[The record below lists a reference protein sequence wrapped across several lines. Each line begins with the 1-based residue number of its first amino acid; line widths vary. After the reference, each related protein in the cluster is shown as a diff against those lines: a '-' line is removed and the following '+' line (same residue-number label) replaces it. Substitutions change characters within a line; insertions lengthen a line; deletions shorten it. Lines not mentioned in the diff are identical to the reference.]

1 MSLETFIA
9 RQPILDRKQRLKGY
23 ELLHRSGW
31 TNSFAHSN
39 PDQATV
45 EVLERSMLVNKLSE
59 LTDGKLA
66 FINVTRNLLLQDIIR
81 VLPAQNTV
89 IEILETVEPD
99 AEVVKAVRQ
108 LRRDGHKIALDDYVD
123 DPKYDELVTLAD
135 YIKVDFMGTD
145 AEHQRRVIEYRKR
158 DGLTFLAEKVETHEE
173 FERAKADGYALFQ
186 GYFFAKP
193 EVKSRRDVP
202 RNKANYLQ
210 FLREMARPELDIQ
223 AIEEIVK
230 REISL
235 SVKLLRYL
243 NSAHFG
249 VRHRIT
255 SIRQALVHLGQQPL
269 KRWGMLIALSGIG
282 DEKPMELV
290 RLSLVRGRFCE
301 LVALELGKDE
311 AALDLFLTGLFS
323 TLDALVDR
331 PLDEALAEMG
341 LEAHIGAAIRG
352 EDPGTLGSAFK
363 LARAC
368 ELGDVSAYQAVAQ
381 RFNLAEATVAQLY
394 AESLF
399 WADSV
404 FRPVLAFS

>member
-1 MSLETFIA
+1 
-9 RQPILDRKQRLKGY
+9 
-23 ELLHRSGW
+23 
-31 TNSFAHSN
+31 
-39 PDQATV
+39 
-45 EVLERSMLVNKLSE
+45 
-59 LTDGKLA
+59 
-66 FINVTRNLLLQDIIR
+66 
-81 VLPAQNTV
+81 
-89 IEILETVEPD
+89 
-99 AEVVKAVRQ
+99 
-108 LRRDGHKIALDDYVD
+108 
-123 DPKYDELVTLAD
+123 
-135 YIKVDFMGTD
+135 MGTD
-145 AEHQRRVIEYRKR
+145 AEHQRRVIEHRKR

-193 EVKSRRDVP
+193 EVQSRRDVP
-202 RNKANYLQ
+202 RNKANYMQ
-210 FLREMARPELDIQ
+210 FLREMARAELDIQ

-249 VRHRIT
+249 VRHRMT

-290 RLSLVRGRFCE
+290 RLSLVRARFCE
-301 LVALELGKDE
+301 LVALELGKEE

-341 LEAHIGAAIRG
+341 LEARIGAAIRG
-352 EDPGTLGSAFK
+352 EDPGTLGSTFK